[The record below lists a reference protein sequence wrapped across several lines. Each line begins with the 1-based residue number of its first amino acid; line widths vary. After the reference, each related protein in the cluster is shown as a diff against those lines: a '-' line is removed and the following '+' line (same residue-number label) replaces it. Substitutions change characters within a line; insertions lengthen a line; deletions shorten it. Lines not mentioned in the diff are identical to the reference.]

1 MKVTSGGVWRRG
13 VGAVERSGIGCG
25 AVEGLGRVRRVGM
38 GDKCVCEG
46 CVCVQIYF
54 AGMPPML
61 NNDRKVYKLMFSNK

>member
-38 GDKCVCEG
+38 GDKCVCV
-46 CVCVQIYF
+46 CVCVRGVCVFRYTSLECHQC
-54 AGMPPML
+54 
-61 NNDRKVYKLMFSNK
+61 